1 MGLRRRGLV
10 WTRAVTRAAV
20 TRAVTRAAVTRTVTR
35 AAVTRAVTRAV
46 TWLDACSPQ
55 AMVGVAQ
62 SCTVHTP
69 RDGKREGCF
78 CVKP

>member
-20 TRAVTRAAVTRTVTR
+20 TRAVTRAAVTR
-35 AAVTRAVTRAV
+35 AVTRAV
-46 TWLDACSPQ
+46 TWLDSCSPQ
-55 AMVGVAQ
+55 AVVGVAQ
-62 SCTVHTP
+62 CCRVHTP
-69 RDGKREGCF
+69 RAGKREGCF